1 MLQKRQQD
9 LPRPS
14 GAGDPFEKFLKEQS
28 KRPAQWLSNR
38 PLKKPKAADKK
49 EEAEDKVDLKKQLDE
64 KSAECAALK
73 SQVAELQQTSVSIV
87 EALSKNQETLCKVS
101 ITTLHERL

>member
-1 MLQKRQQD
+1 

-14 GAGDPFEKFLKEQS
+14 GAGDPFENFTKEQS

-38 PLKKPKAADKK
+38 PSKKPKAADKK
-49 EEAEDKVDLKKQLDE
+49 EGEAKDMVDLKKQLDE

-87 EALSKNQETLCKVS
+87 EALSKNQETLCKVN